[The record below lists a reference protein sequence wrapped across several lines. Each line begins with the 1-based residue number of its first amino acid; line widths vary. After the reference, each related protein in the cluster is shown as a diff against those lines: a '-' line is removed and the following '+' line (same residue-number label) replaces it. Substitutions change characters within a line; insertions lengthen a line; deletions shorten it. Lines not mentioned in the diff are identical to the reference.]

1 MRILPAL
8 LLLLPLG
15 AAAQICVPA
24 VRMAP
29 GGVVAGA
36 IAAGGCRLTN
46 GAPYVEYSLVLP
58 ARGQFR
64 LAAEPD
70 GLPVR
75 LVLRDGAGHQVAS
88 GESLSVSAEAGAYT
102 VAAVPLDREQ
112 TGGFQLRSSFV
123 AEPDTMC
130 RYSAPAG
137 LNETLAARL
146 GAGSCRMPGGSPYD
160 AYIVTALGPGTLEVE
175 LQSEEFAPAVI
186 LRGEDGRR
194 LAASEDGRLEFQLT
208 GDRRYTV
215 VATAAAPEAAG
226 GYRLKLAF
234 RPAEDAECRPMKT
247 FTESGEDSGRITSS
261 GCAITDPTYGERIPF
276 NHYELEVAEQGFAE
290 LRLSG
295 AGFDPALYLMDGSG
309 SVIAHDTWTGSGQ
322 AAVRIALRPG
332 RYSVLAFSQVPFA
345 VSYTLQYTFRAE
357 PPAVEPVLALS
368 SEVPVAGR
376 LAAGSSG
383 RAKEGIADVYEITTP
398 AAGLIEAAM
407 ISQEFTPVLALR
419 DDSGSRIVA
428 DTQGNG
434 QLAADLPAGVY
445 SIVASTADA
454 AGNYAIGYRFTAR
467 DLPACPAPA
476 ALEAGYIGRLTDQ
489 SCRGP
494 NGQPA
499 DFYQFTTPEDGVTA
513 LTMTSQW
520 LDSVLSIED
529 AEGNVRR
536 RDDNSL
542 GQSDARLV
550 QFLPGKTYRVAA
562 RGADGTPTGYYEIRR
577 YFAPGE
583 RPAGCK
589 PLRTVAPG
597 DAVDAQL
604 NFTACQFPDDTFAD
618 VYRLDLPETAA
629 IQLALDSNEFDG
641 YLLVLDTM
649 GNIVAEDDDSG
660 DGLNAAL
667 TTTLEPGSYFVVA
680 KPVENNA
687 VGAYRLTVA
696 APAP

>member
-1 MRILPAL
+1 M
-8 LLLLPLG
+8 
-15 AAAQICVPA
+15 
-24 VRMAP
+24 
-29 GGVVAGA
+29 
-36 IAAGGCRLTN
+36 
-46 GAPYVEYSLVLP
+46 
-58 ARGQFR
+58 
-64 LAAEPD
+64 
-70 GLPVR
+70 
-75 LVLRDGAGHQVAS
+75 
-88 GESLSVSAEAGAYT
+88 
-102 VAAVPLDREQ
+102 
-112 TGGFQLRSSFV
+112 
-123 AEPDTMC
+123 
-130 RYSAPAG
+130 
-137 LNETLAARL
+137 
-146 GAGSCRMPGGSPYD
+146 
-160 AYIVTALGPGTLEVE
+160 
-175 LQSEEFAPAVI
+175 
-186 LRGEDGRR
+186 
-194 LAASEDGRLEFQLT
+194 
-208 GDRRYTV
+208 
-215 VATAAAPEAAG
+215 
-226 GYRLKLAF
+226 
-234 RPAEDAECRPMKT
+234 
-247 FTESGEDSGRITSS
+247 
-261 GCAITDPTYGERIPF
+261 
-276 NHYELEVAEQGFAE
+276 
-290 LRLSG
+290 
-295 AGFDPALYLMDGSG
+295 
-309 SVIAHDTWTGSGQ
+309 
-322 AAVRIALRPG
+322 
-332 RYSVLAFSQVPFA
+332 
-345 VSYTLQYTFRAE
+345 
-357 PPAVEPVLALS
+357 
-368 SEVPVAGR
+368 
-376 LAAGSSG
+376 
-383 RAKEGIADVYEITTP
+383 
-398 AAGLIEAAM
+398 
-407 ISQEFTPVLALR
+407 
-419 DDSGSRIVA
+419 A